1 MFAPRRKA
9 RHAGFVRR
17 IMSRSVRIFSL
28 VGIFALVPPVWA
40 QSASPAKEWKLSTTL
55 GPAYPQGKAGEVWAR
70 LINERSRGRL
80 AVKHFPGATLA
91 QRDPVREFVALRDG
105 VIDLAVGSASN
116 WSSQVK
122 ELSLVGLPWLFP
134 DRAALERVLKSEV
147 GARMSERIEAEG
159 IVPLASVSDAFR
171 ELATKRPVHAPAD
184 LAGLRL
190 RVPAASLLSVD
201 TLIALGALPAGMS
214 ASDARAALGR
224 GALDG
229 EMLGVAAFSA
239 TRLYVSGAPHLLLW
253 GGQADALFFAINR
266 ALWDALP
273 ESDRQL
279 VRQAAIDA
287 AHEAGALAQRQTDE
301 AALAQLARDGAKVT
315 RLTAS
320 GKEPFRSATR
330 TVYDKW
336 AAIVGAGLVRAAEV
350 AVGSR

>member
-1 MFAPRRKA
+1 MFRN
-9 RHAGFVRR
+9 VR
-17 IMSRSVRIFSL
+17 
-28 VGIFALVPPVWA
+28 IFALVGIVALATPAWA

-91 QRDPVREFVALRDG
+91 QRDPVREFIALRDG
-105 VIDLAVGSASN
+105 AIDLAVGSASN

-122 ELSLVGLPWLFP
+122 ELNLVALPWLFP
-134 DRAALERVLKSEV
+134 DRGTLERVLKSEA
-147 GARMSERIEAEG
+147 GARMSERIEAAG
-159 IVPLASVSDAFR
+159 VVPLASASDAFR

-184 LAGLRL
+184 LAGLHL
-190 RVPAASLLSVD
+190 RVPTASLLSVD
-201 TLIALGALPAGMS
+201 TLIALGASPASMS
-214 ASDARAALGR
+214 ASDGRAALGR

-229 EMLGVAAFSA
+229 EMLGVAAFGA
-239 TRLYVSGAPHLLLW
+239 ARLYASGAPHLLLW

-273 ESDRQL
+273 EADRQV
-279 VRQAAIDA
+279 VREAAIDA
-287 AHEAGALAQRQTDE
+287 AHEAAALAERQTDE
-301 AALAQLARDGAKVT
+301 TALAQLARDGAKVT
-315 RLTAS
+315 RLTPS

-336 AAIVGAGLVRAAEV
+336 TPIIGAELVRAAE
-350 AVGSR
+350 AAAGSR